1 MCNLL
6 TQSPLKTFCWSDN
19 FVHFFSK
26 ERIPNFHWLLF
37 VLILMLLTSLLLPH
51 CLTNWA
57 LPVDNLQ
64 ASSVGFITLTAD
76 RQHDPSFWQA
86 TGVRL
91 ALTGQSVST
100 NRLAAVG
107 VPGILTTAQGRVEI
121 GCVCKEIFF
130 QMILRNCN
138 VCVAMHIR
146 KSAKRFTEWA
156 WKQVHSIVL
165 VIFWG
170 QKVTYTINMAVSTH
184 EHTLLCVT
192 WKKNVRPN
200 SAILPHAWLPR
211 RARGNLFNV
220 QHLFTAHTLLHYRFL
235 HCMRHSLDRAS
246 CH

>member
-1 MCNLL
+1 MEQHYKLYLEVLVLCVIYSLRVLSKLSVDL
-6 TQSPLKTFCWSDN
+6 TTLYI
-19 FVHFFSK
+19 FFSK

-138 VCVAMHIR
+138 VFVWPCISERVQ
-146 KSAKRFTEWA
+146 SASQNGLENKYIA
-156 WKQVHSIVL
+156 
-165 VIFWG
+165 
-170 QKVTYTINMAVSTH
+170 
-184 EHTLLCVT
+184 
-192 WKKNVRPN
+192 
-200 SAILPHAWLPR
+200 
-211 RARGNLFNV
+211 
-220 QHLFTAHTLLHYRFL
+220 
-235 HCMRHSLDRAS
+235 
-246 CH
+246 

>member
-1 MCNLL
+1 MEQHYKLYLEVLVLCVIYSLRVLSKLSVDL
-6 TQSPLKTFCWSDN
+6 TTLYSDN
-19 FVHFFSK
+19 
-26 ERIPNFHWLLF
+26 WLLF

-138 VCVAMHIR
+138 VFVWPCISERVQ
-146 KSAKRFTEWA
+146 SASQNGLENKYIA
-156 WKQVHSIVL
+156 
-165 VIFWG
+165 
-170 QKVTYTINMAVSTH
+170 
-184 EHTLLCVT
+184 
-192 WKKNVRPN
+192 
-200 SAILPHAWLPR
+200 
-211 RARGNLFNV
+211 
-220 QHLFTAHTLLHYRFL
+220 
-235 HCMRHSLDRAS
+235 
-246 CH
+246 